1 MRNILCLFFKFGVLA
16 YKRALIS
23 LWKKEKNQQKV
34 FCQISEFVI
43 IVYLNLKLLL
53 FSFTQLQFISNFFL
67 KKQNSVGYWS
77 ISKLAAAAN
86 TVLEFGSSHTVL
98 NCSYSFI
105 DKPNLHLVLTFCST
119 VWLQNVHTKL
129 KDSLTE
135 DLDLV
140 LLLLHF

>member
-1 MRNILCLFFKFGVLA
+1 MRNILCLFFKFGALA

-77 ISKLAAAAN
+77 ILKLAAAAN

-98 NCSYSFI
+98 NCPYSFI